1 MEERAPSLCE
11 ELQNFGDDRFHAN
24 AHPTMVAR
32 TWKRLWLASLGS
44 VALALP
50 ARADLT
56 LQAFADVNAHV
67 SHAANHTHLDFN
79 SDHFDLFGAG
89 SHDRVSLLSEV
100 VFEVSDNNEFVPDV
114 ERLQLSYT
122 FADWLRISAG
132 RSHTS
137 IGYYNDAFHHGAVFQ
152 LPTERPRT
160 VRFED
165 DGGLIPAHFVGV
177 HADGRVPVGTD
188 MRLRYDV
195 EVANSRGPT
204 RDVVVNAFDRLD
216 AKAVNGRLR
225 LEVPVAEGNVLVGVN
240 ALFDKIAEISG
251 RPELSERMFGV
262 HAVYQGPRLSLIAE
276 GYLIRH
282 SDPAGHDFDTRAGF
296 VELGIRLPQDVT
308 PYAVLERIDLP
319 DGGDPYFTDEGSQ
332 TIATAGVR
340 WLFAEATAVKLEASR
355 AIDTGTGTLFSA
367 QFAFGF

>member
-1 MEERAPSLCE
+1 
-11 ELQNFGDDRFHAN
+11 
-24 AHPTMVAR
+24 MVGP
-32 TWKRLWLASLGS
+32 TWKRLWVAWLGS
-44 VALALP
+44 IALAQP

-56 LQAFADVNAHV
+56 LHAFADVNAHLG
-67 SHAANHTHLDFN
+67 HAADHTHLDFN
-79 SDHFDLFGAG
+79 SNRLDLFGSG
-89 SHDRVSLLSEV
+89 SHERVSLLSEV
-100 VFEVSDNNEFVPDV
+100 VFEVGDNNEFAPDV
-114 ERLQLSYT
+114 ERLQISYT
-122 FADWLRISAG
+122 FADYLRVSAG
-132 RSHTS
+132 RFHTS

-165 DGGLIPAHFVGV
+165 DGGLIPAHFVGF
-177 HADGRVPVGTD
+177 HADGRVPLGAE

-204 RDVVVNAFDRLD
+204 RDVVVNAFDPLD

-225 LEVPVAEGNVLVGVN
+225 LEVPVGEGNAFVGVN
-240 ALFDKIAEISG
+240 AVFDKIAEISG

-262 HAVYQGPRLSLIAE
+262 HAIYQGPLLSLIAE

-282 SDPAGHDFDTRAGF
+282 SDPAGNDFDTRAGF
-296 VELGIRLPQDVT
+296 VEAGVRLPQDVT
-308 PYAVLERIDLP
+308 PYAIVERIDLP
-319 DGGDPYFTDEGSQ
+319 DGGDPYFTAEGSQ
-332 TIATAGVR
+332 TLGTVGVR

-355 AIDTGTGTLFSA
+355 AMDTGTGTLFTT